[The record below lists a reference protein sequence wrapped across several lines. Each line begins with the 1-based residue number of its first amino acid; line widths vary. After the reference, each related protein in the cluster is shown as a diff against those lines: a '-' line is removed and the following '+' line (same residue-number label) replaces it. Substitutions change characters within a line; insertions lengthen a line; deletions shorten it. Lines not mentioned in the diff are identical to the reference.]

1 MVRLVKFFIQCPSHM
16 DVVVEIFGQRP
27 VPYYS
32 AAIALRPPF
41 WWELPCRGHS
51 CQTCSPSVHFQGL
64 ESAPTPGI
72 AQSESANVHWSTC
85 KLLLIVLEGQLTIL
99 RAWVP
104 TYSCW
109 EEYLIFEWLADWIPS
124 STWLSL
130 SLSLARS
137 FSLHLAIGSI
147 CSTKYLAE
155 KKHFWHWS
163 FGLVPLTRHHVTPL
177 WSAYCTTYICLYR
190 HNHTHTYK
198 ILYYMVES
206 WWIMMVIFIILN
218 YRHTQK
224 T

>member
-1 MVRLVKFFIQCPSHM
+1 MQT
-16 DVVVEIFGQRP
+16 
-27 VPYYS
+27 
-32 AAIALRPPF
+32 IADSIGRATHNF
-41 WWELPCRGHS
+41 KS
-51 CQTCSPSVHFQGL
+51 M
-64 ESAPTPGI
+64 
-72 AQSESANVHWSTC
+72 STNI
-85 KLLLIVLEGQLTIL
+85 LLLGRIFNF
-99 RAWVP
+99 WVACRLD
-104 TYSCW
+104 TLLY
-109 EEYLIFEWLADWIPS
+109 
-124 STWLSL
+124 LSL
-130 SLSLARS
+130 SLSRS

-224 T
+224 HNLYIDIS